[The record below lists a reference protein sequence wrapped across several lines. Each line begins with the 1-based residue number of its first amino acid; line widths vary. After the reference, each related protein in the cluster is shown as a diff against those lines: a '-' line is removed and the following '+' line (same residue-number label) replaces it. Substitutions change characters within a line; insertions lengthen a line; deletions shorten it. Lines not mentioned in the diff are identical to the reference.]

1 MIKELDDK
9 ILQLQ
14 GKILKKCKKSHSEY
28 TKVWVKDL
36 TPILINISKTE
47 ENSPDN
53 KLYYKKIA
61 KIEELFNNKDITKLY
76 LEEFAKHKDIKLIP
90 KNIVKKYKEHTEEKN
105 KHKIKVLKSYL
116 KTNISIISDKKRLR
130 AKELFFNS
138 HIEVTN
144 FRKCIFSKLKKEYIE
159 IINLII
165 KYGELNKIKTDYNFL
180 KKLNLKNISYEEFIK
195 ITKMFRDI
203 IKDKG
208 LYNRHMFNFV

>member
-14 GKILKKCKKSHSEY
+14 GKIFKKCKKSHSEY

-47 ENSPDN
+47 ENSPD
-53 KLYYKKIA
+53 
-61 KIEELFNNKDITKLY
+61 
-76 LEEFAKHKDIKLIP
+76 IKLIP

-105 KHKIKVLKSYL
+105 KHNIKVLKSYL

-144 FRKCIFSKLKKEYIE
+144 FRKCIFSKLKKEYVE

>member
-14 GKILKKCKKSHSEY
+14 GKIFKKCKKSHSEY

-105 KHKIKVLKSYL
+105 KHNIKVLKSYL

-144 FRKCIFSKLKKEYIE
+144 FRKCIFSKLKKEYVE

-195 ITKMFRDI
+195 KCDSNEEISIPFCHS
-203 IKDKG
+203 G
-208 LYNRHMFNFV
+208 